1 METTAMAGWLNST
14 FSGLDYSILS
24 ALHMLA
30 ECAGFAFTPLFETV
44 SFAGEKGACF
54 FAVALILMVLKRTRR
69 VGVCMFAAICIGALV
84 TNVVLKDLIE
94 RLRPFESSA
103 LYLDWWRFAGAVPED
118 GFSFPSGHA
127 TAASAAM
134 VALMLMYRNGKTA
147 LGGSLVM
154 LLMGTARCYLMAHY
168 PTDVLAAFLVGAI
181 SAILAWLLVS
191 RVPKALEERR
201 LAAQRMNT
209 TRPSS

>member
-1 METTAMAGWLNST
+1 MEFGEKLK
-14 FSGLDYSILS
+14 
-24 ALHMLA
+24 ALRTERSWTQEQLA
-30 ECAGFAFTPLFETV
+30 RKLYVTLTPLFEAV

-69 VGVCMFAAICIGALV
+69 VGVCMFAAICIEALV

-103 LYLDWWRFAGAVPED
+103 LYLDWWRYAGAVPED

-134 VALMLMYRNGKTA
+134 VALAFMYRNGKTA
-147 LGGSLVM
+147 LGGLLVM
-154 LLMGTARCYLMAHY
+154 LLMGAARCYLMAHY

-201 LAAQRMNT
+201 LATQRMNT